1 MDGATPAFIVWT
13 ATLGARHRT
22 ARISPGA
29 PRRRSLLLS
38 PIRSSRLLQAVQ
50 EAAPPS
56 PASLFDADTASD
68 AKRQLL
74 TYLVSKKRAVDA
86 ALEAS
91 VQASVPG
98 QRRLAE
104 AMRYS
109 LLADG
114 KRVRPILV
122 LAACELFGGD
132 DAMAMPTAVAVEMV
146 HCMSLIH
153 DDLPAM
159 DNDDYRRGQPT
170 NHKKFGEDVAILAGD
185 ALLSE
190 SFAHIAEHTP
200 IDRVPPARVLE
211 VVRRLAQSVGLNGLA
226 AGQAMDLEC
235 EGKPAEQ
242 VGVHALEWIHLH
254 KTAALLR
261 FSVMAGAIL
270 AGADADDVQHMEAY
284 ANRIGLA
291 FQIADDVLDVVSS
304 TETLGKT
311 AGKDSAVDK
320 ATFPRLLGLEAS
332 RLRAEQLVHEAK
344 QALERYGG
352 RAGILLG
359 LADFIIQRKN

>member
-1 MDGATPAFIVWT
+1 MDGHAGSAASHGTDITRRATPPLPPSIAHSFFSPAAGGAGGRAAVARLAVRCRHCFRRET
-13 ATLGARHRT
+13 ATAHVPGEQETRGGRCTGGVGTGERARAAATGRGHALLAVGRWET
-22 ARISPGA
+22 RAAHFGTLHEPH
-29 PRRRSLLLS
+29 PRR
-38 PIRSSRLLQAVQ
+38 
-50 EAAPPS
+50 
-56 PASLFDADTASD
+56 PAGD
-68 AKRQLL
+68 
-74 TYLVSKKRAVDA
+74 
-86 ALEAS
+86 
-91 VQASVPG
+91 G
-98 QRRLAE
+98 QRRLSA
-104 AMRYS
+104 RS
-109 LLADG
+109 ADQ
-114 KRVRPILV
+114 PQEI
-122 LAACELFGGD
+122 
-132 DAMAMPTAVAVEMV
+132 
-146 HCMSLIH
+146 
-153 DDLPAM
+153 
-159 DNDDYRRGQPT
+159 RRGRGHPRRRRPAQR
-170 NHKKFGEDVAILAGD
+170 VIC
-185 ALLSE
+185 
-190 SFAHIAEHTP
+190 AH
-200 IDRVPPARVLE
+200 
-211 VVRRLAQSVGLNGLA
+211 RRAHSNRSRA
-226 AGQAMDLEC
+226 AGAGAGGGTAAGAERGPERARRRPGDGSGVR
-235 EGKPAEQ
+235 GKPAEQ